1 MAEYTPEVFI
11 PEAGKIKD
19 SVHNLM
25 RFAYTQNGA
34 RDALRKSFELLY
46 NDYNGVYDPDKFKWL
61 THTHNKKNLGNFL
74 LYRIGKSK
82 IDQLQGEF
90 LRQQIEPT
98 VVAINEEATAVRADE
113 YAFRRT
119 LSEIKPLV
127 DDMRERGVPVFQGI
141 KTETPEEVEAAPLPQ
156 TQNEKFM
163 QYLIKNLFDST
174 PFKAQLG
181 QNFQSLEIVGEC
193 WSRTTDKVIVIDP
206 RNIVVQENE
215 NDYFGETSPY
225 IGHIEPMYLHDFL
238 VKYGR
243 DIDLSK
249 DEIKALQY
257 NATTMVAKNTGVY
270 RHNNTSTIDVL
281 HLEWKWVTTG
291 YILTQDGVEHPF
303 LKEDYDASKVEIDA
317 LVKAGATLT
326 KVYAD
331 DLWEG
336 MYIPAIDK
344 VVKYGQCEYQSRE
357 MDNPSE
363 VKYNYTGLL
372 FNTINGV
379 RVSLQGM
386 MSPLEMMFGVLMYQ
400 INREIGKSKGSVWTL
415 DEGLLAKGMSPADVM
430 YGVAND
436 GVVLFNSAQDG
447 RRMAAVNV
455 DGHIKVLDL
464 SAGRGLMM
472 MIEVKNDILQMF
484 DRISGVN
491 DNRSGNIQA
500 SSKVSNVQ
508 SSISASQNITEALFY
523 WMNLYT
529 EKVISKYLNRAKM
542 VWPVKHLNKLVS
554 IIGRDGVDFFRV
566 TEGVSMEDY
575 ATYVTEGR
583 QGLETRDKLRY
594 WTEVGINSQQ
604 ITIADAFKADMAKTL
619 VEKQEILERGIEA
632 MNQLQR
638 EKMASE
644 EKIAQMNLEGRKQA
658 AQEDREDWQKHAEN
672 IEILRARLK
681 MGEAADATEGEVA
694 VTREKAMREMLKTKM
709 QEEMRRKQ
717 PEPV

>member
-1 MAEYTPEVFI
+1 M
-11 PEAGKIKD
+11 
-19 SVHNLM
+19 
-25 RFAYTQNGA
+25 
-34 RDALRKSFELLY
+34 
-46 NDYNGVYDPDKFKWL
+46 
-61 THTHNKKNLGNFL
+61 
-74 LYRIGKSK
+74 
-82 IDQLQGEF
+82 
-90 LRQQIEPT
+90 
-98 VVAINEEATAVRADE
+98 
-113 YAFRRT
+113 
-119 LSEIKPLV
+119 
-127 DDMRERGVPVFQGI
+127 
-141 KTETPEEVEAAPLPQ
+141 
-156 TQNEKFM
+156 
-163 QYLIKNLFDST
+163 
-174 PFKAQLG
+174 
-181 QNFQSLEIVGEC
+181 
-193 WSRTTDKVIVIDP
+193 
-206 RNIVVQENE
+206 
-215 NDYFGETSPY
+215 
-225 IGHIEPMYLHDFL
+225 
-238 VKYGR
+238 
-243 DIDLSK
+243 
-249 DEIKALQY
+249 
-257 NATTMVAKNTGVY
+257 
-270 RHNNTSTIDVL
+270 
-281 HLEWKWVTTG
+281 
-291 YILTQDGVEHPF
+291 
-303 LKEDYDASKVEIDA
+303 KEDYDASKVEIDA